1 MVKAAIIGV
10 VTVLVAVFCKGV
22 KNEYGIYISI
32 AGSVLIMMMAIERM
46 SSIVGVI
53 ERFGDYITI
62 NNSYIVLLLKMLGIA
77 FLAEFS
83 SNICKDTGYQTV
95 ASLIE
100 VVGKLSML
108 LISTPILEALLDILF
123 VYMR

>member
-1 MVKAAIIGV
+1 MVKAAILGV
-10 VTVLVAVFCKGV
+10 VTVITAMFCKGI
-22 KNEYGIYISI
+22 KNEYGIYVSI
-32 AGSVLIMMMAIERM
+32 AGSVIIMMMAIERM
-46 SSIVGVI
+46 TSIVGVI
-53 ERFGDYITI
+53 QRFGNYISI
-62 NNSYIVLLLKMLGIA
+62 NNSYILLLLKMLGIA

-83 SNICKDTGYQTV
+83 ANICKDTGYHSV

-108 LISTPILEALLDILF
+108 LISTPVLEALLDILF